1 MKQLE
6 PDLLIYHKQYFIRE
20 FVDKLVSHIECIPDS
35 CYVDKS
41 NTIPIRSD
49 GLTGS
54 YRSALNKTIPKNIYE
69 MLKLAAPTIQDHWL
83 EEIVINKYNIGDS
96 IPPHYDKH
104 LYRKF
109 VLIFLSE
116 SGDGLTIHHND
127 KEIFIEDKL
136 GYGLEFTGVDT
147 LHEVKPVKHKRYSLI
162 YLYQ

>member
-1 MKQLE
+1 MKQLDQ
-6 PDLLIYHKQYFIRE
+6 DLSIYLNQYFTVS
-20 FVDKLVSHIECIPDS
+20 FVDELLNRIENIPES

-41 NTIPIRSD
+41 HTIPIRSG

-54 YRSALNKTIPKNIYE
+54 YKSALNKTIPKDIYQT
-69 MLKLAAPTIQDHWL
+69 LKNSAPKIENHWL

-116 SGDGLTIHHND
+116 NKDGLTIHHND
-127 KEIFIEDKL
+127 KEIFIEDKK
-136 GYGLEFTGVDT
+136 GMGLEFTGIDV
-147 LHEVKPVKHKRYSLI
+147 LHEVKPVKHKRYTLI